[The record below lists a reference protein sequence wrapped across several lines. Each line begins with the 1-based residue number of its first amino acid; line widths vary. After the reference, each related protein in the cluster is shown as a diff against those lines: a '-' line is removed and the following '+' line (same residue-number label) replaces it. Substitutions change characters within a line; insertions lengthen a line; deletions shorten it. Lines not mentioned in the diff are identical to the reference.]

1 MLLYHLR
8 KMRSLLY
15 FWLIVTAAQSAQLEI
30 YWVDVEGGGAT
41 LIVTPSR
48 QSILID
54 AGEDL
59 ERDASRIFDVASKH
73 ARIKQIDIFVATHWH
88 ADHYGGVTR
97 LNKLIPLIRFYDHD
111 SVPAS
116 LPEDPSFPRLIA
128 MYQELTAGK
137 SQVLK
142 AGDTIPL
149 KNTAGNKFI
158 NLECVASNKS
168 VHAARESAA
177 TDNPACRSKA
187 PVKPDDTDNANSLAF
202 KLTYGNF
209 TFYDGGD
216 LTRDIEEKLV
226 CPRSLLGAIDLYQTD
241 GHGMDVS
248 NNAVFLKTLRP
259 RVVVVNNGPRKGAE
273 RESMKILLS
282 TPGVETVWQI
292 HRNVQTRPDLN
303 TSPQFIANADEKCS
317 AQFLKAV
324 AQPDGSFTIQAGD
337 TGQKRSYVPRKS

>member
-1 MLLYHLR
+1 MRTLL
-8 KMRSLLY
+8 SFLLM
-15 FWLIVTAAQSAQLEI
+15 VTAAQPAALEI

-73 ARIKQIDIFVATHWH
+73 AGIKQIDIFVATHWH

-97 LNKLIPLIRFYDHD
+97 LNKLIPLVRFYDHD
-111 SVPAS
+111 TLPVS
-116 LPEDPSFPRLIA
+116 LPEDPSFGRLIA
-128 MYQELTAGK
+128 MYQKVAGGK

-149 KNTAGNKFI
+149 KHTGAI
-158 NLECVASNKS
+158 SIRLECVASNKE
-168 VHAARESAA
+168 VKAARQSGT
-177 TDNPACRSKA
+177 TDNPACRSK
-187 PVKPDDTDNANSLAF
+187 PVVKPDDTDNANSLAL

-226 CPRSLLGAIDLYQTD
+226 CPRNLLGAIDLYQTD

-248 NNAVFLKTLRP
+248 NNAVLLQSLRP

-273 RESMKILLS
+273 RESMKTLLS
-282 TPGVETVWQI
+282 TPGVEAVWQI
-292 HRNVQTRPDLN
+292 HRNVQMGPELN
-303 TSPQFIANADEKCS
+303 TSHQFIANVDEKCA
-317 AQFLKAV
+317 AQFLKAA

-337 TGQKRSYVPRKS
+337 TGQKRSYAPRK